1 MNLSFLLTDLLTY
14 LLTYVVNI
22 YQCAIASHKML
33 RVCIALCVVYVSLS
47 CLFVFVCTLHVCAY
61 MYVAC
66 MHVFACAWHSAKQ
79 VRSLVDPNEIW
90 KLSGLGGAY
99 QFCIYTLCGHSHVN
113 MLFVLVQKERGTSLS
128 HETDTFLIARHSN
141 AILPCFICAW
151 FSCLCIHV
159 CYVHARICV
168 RLAFTK
174 AS

>member
-1 MNLSFLLTDLLTY
+1 MLPVTYSWGRARPARAARGAGPGQHGCVVNVSFLLTDLLTY

-66 MHVFACAWHSAKQ
+66 MHVSAYAWPSPKQ
-79 VRSLVDPNEIW
+79 VRSSVDPNKIW

-99 QFCIYTLCGHSHVN
+99 EFYIYTLCCHENVN
-113 MLFVLVQKERGTSLS
+113 MLFAVVQKERGT
-128 HETDTFLIARHSN
+128 
-141 AILPCFICAW
+141 
-151 FSCLCIHV
+151 
-159 CYVHARICV
+159 
-168 RLAFTK
+168 K